1 MPTHAE
7 RERFLREYSRLTR
20 EQRKAFLAAVGLF
33 VAGLGTQRF
42 DQKLRIKRVQ
52 GQRGVWELTWAPDG
66 RATFEYG
73 TRSARATRTSSGGV
87 SGRTTSFASRK
98 RGTVAP
104 ISPTGYL
111 GARSCSSRWLL
122 RNSRPAS
129 LEGNFVKANGRPRWP

>member
-1 MPTHAE
+1 VPTHAE

-73 TRSARATRTSSGGV
+73 DPVRAGDPHIIWRRV
-87 SGRTTSFASRK
+87 
-98 RGTVAP
+98 GTHEIFRQP
-104 ISPTGYL
+104 
-111 GARSCSSRWLL
+111 
-122 RNSRPAS
+122 
-129 LEGNFVKANGRPRWP
+129 